1 MGLSSPPRRRNA
13 ILGWAKGTILLL
25 AGLLLT
31 GGPTLGAPEAS
42 EASEARLS
50 EVWEEV
56 RSVSSKLEA
65 FFLQETRDLRSTAQ
79 RIAAGSLPA
88 LVSRWEGAFQ
98 AGSGELEALHDEVVD
113 ALTQQSEADDLDFL
127 FLVTQ
132 DGEVF
137 TGQQQSGA
145 AEPSS
150 EVAFRNALVV
160 LTAPAFRTGQASQG
174 FEELAV
180 RGGGVAGD
188 EVFAISVSPVAVR
201 ADVPYAALVAGVAL
215 ERLLDDVED
224 LVERSVVELRWHLFT
239 RLPQGGAVV
248 ALGVD
253 EGSMLDPSLVE
264 ELQANSSSEV
274 FGLAGE
280 ESSMPGR
287 WFALGSVDGR
297 VRHGLGVTADPEFV
311 SSLLAVRGTAE
322 PAAGLSEP
330 TSGRAAP
337 GASPSQPTY
346 LSERPTTPRRSRGQG
361 VVQASSDSSSL
372 VPPFEFGDGDST
384 TRLVLYCVVAT
395 VVGGGLWLVL
405 AAWFSRRRRRRQ
417 VEQLTAATA
426 TTVSAPNPPPQSAP
440 RVPTSPT
447 AVGEDLVAQFEINWK
462 TFASY
467 TQDVLEEKL
476 RSLEELPRQSLI
488 ELQESMEK
496 LSGEMAH
503 LRVAP
508 GGDVNPATPQG
519 LEELR
524 EAVQVL
530 SKELV
535 AVRTEGGAVVAPT
548 LVDEVSVAGFDS
560 MRETMLQLGAD
571 VGGLQGGMNGVQG
584 GLRSIEEGLRG
595 ATHGLLERIGELVE
609 VGASSSSPSEGLAAD
624 TAHMVSDV
632 RGEVITAGERLTDLN
647 KVVVDLSDVFGR
659 RQDEIVGNRVTE
671 KLAGIQAQFDQRVE
685 DMQAAREELVQEAG
699 VVRDEL
705 EESRRL
711 EAESRRQID
720 AANAREKS
728 LQAAVE
734 SEKAGR
740 EAALLQRDEVR
751 DQENQLRTELRGL
764 QARLEEETRKVR
776 EGETAT
782 ESLRADVARRD
793 QDVESLRRERDA
805 ADERGQQVR
814 VEKDQELEAQKKS
827 HDGALLELD
836 ERCREL
842 ERARSEAANEA
853 ERLVVANEQRDQEL
867 EARSRAFEA
876 LKDEKDHLEGKV
888 RAAEDGVREVEGR
901 LSRVK
906 DEKRDTERQL
916 AGREEQLTA
925 SRRDVERLEGEL
937 VSKAR
942 QLEEVQSG
950 VETLRADLEAERG
963 VERAQT
969 ARLETEKAD
978 LEARSRHQGAELE
991 RLEESVRTRDN
1002 ELRDVEAEKL
1012 RYKAQFTEIEAKW
1025 QSRVSEIELRVSEAQ
1040 RGRNDTLRELDD
1052 AKRALAAAQDDLAL
1066 ARAAVDAGGASSDT
1080 VSALEDEKRLLSKSL
1095 ADLSKELERVRDEAE
1110 QVRRF
1115 HGTLMD
1121 GSLPTAVV
1129 GVDGACRVFSWNAR
1143 ATELWGKSSS
1153 AVVGEALGELGVAGL
1168 QDAVLDGVRQ
1178 IILTGKSVE
1187 LPDLSF
1193 SDPDGQAKHLRLR
1206 GDPILGPDRE
1216 ALGAVVL
1223 AEDVSEQIEN
1233 DIESRL
1239 QSIFNERLVRSLPAA
1254 LIVLDSRD
1262 RVISWNHHAENVLG
1276 VEGPAAI
1283 GSELFTLDSPLS
1295 RPAFKKR
1302 FEQNKGAGVP
1312 TKVRVKLDVQGV
1324 PGQYLFTQ
1332 CPFVGEDDSVR
1343 GTVVLLQEINVAVE
1357 AGGK

>member
-1 MGLSSPPRRRNA
+1 MGLSSPLRRRNA
-13 ILGWAKGTILLL
+13 ILGWATGATLLL
-25 AGLLLT
+25 AGLLPT
-31 GGPTLGAPEAS
+31 AGPALAAP

-50 EVWEEV
+50 EVWAEV

-79 RIAAGSLPA
+79 RIAAGPLPA
-88 LVSRWEGAFQ
+88 LVSRWESEFQ
-98 AGSGELEALHDEVVD
+98 EGSGELEALHDEVVE
-113 ALTQQSEADDLDFL
+113 ALSQHSEADDLDFL

-137 TGQQQSGA
+137 TGQEPSA
-145 AEPSS
+145 AAAPSS
-150 EVAFRNALVV
+150 EVALRNALVV
-160 LTAPAFRTGQASQG
+160 LTASAFRTGQASQG

-180 RGGGVAGD
+180 SGGEAAGD

-215 ERLLDDVED
+215 ERLLDDVDD
-224 LVERSVVELRWHLFT
+224 LVDRSVVELRWHLFT

-253 EGSMLDPSLVE
+253 EGSMLDPALVE
-264 ELQANSSSEV
+264 ELQANSSSEG

-280 ESSMPGR
+280 ESPTPGR

-297 VRHGLGVTADPEFV
+297 VRHGLGVTAEPEFV
-311 SSLLAVRGTAE
+311 TSLLAVRGTAE
-322 PAAGLSEP
+322 PGAGSSEP
-330 TSGRAAP
+330 TSGRAAS

-346 LSERPTTPRRSRGQG
+346 LAERPTTPRRSRGQG
-361 VVQASSDSSSL
+361 AVQASSDSSSSL
-372 VPPFEFGDGDST
+372 PTFEFGDGDSA
-384 TRLVLYCVVAT
+384 TRLVLYCVIAT

-417 VEQLTAATA
+417 VEQLTAATTT

-476 RSLEELPRQSLI
+476 RSLEELPQQSLV

-496 LSGEMAH
+496 LSDEMAH

-535 AVRTEGGAVVAPT
+535 AVRSEGGAVVAPT
-548 LVDEVSVAGFDS
+548 LVDGASVAGFDS

-571 VGGLQGGMNGVQG
+571 VGDLQGEMSGLQG

-609 VGASSSSPSEGLAAD
+609 VGASSSSSSEGLSADAAL
-624 TAHMVSDV
+624 MVADV
-632 RGEVITAGERLTDLN
+632 RGGVITASERLTELN
-647 KVVVDLSDVFGR
+647 NVVVELSDVFGR

-685 DMQAAREELVQEAG
+685 DMQAAREALVQEAG

-711 EAESRRQID
+711 EAELRRQID
-720 AANAREKS
+720 AASAREKS
-728 LQAAVE
+728 LQATVE

-751 DQENQLRTELRGL
+751 DQENQLRTEQRGL
-764 QARLEEETRKVR
+764 QARVEEETRKVR
-776 EGETAT
+776 EGETAI

-793 QDVESLRRERDA
+793 QDVESLRSERDA
-805 ADERGQQVR
+805 ADERGRQVR

-827 HDGALLELD
+827 YEEAALELD

-842 ERARSEAANEA
+842 ERARSEAVNEA

-876 LKDEKDHLEGKV
+876 LKDEKEHLDGKV
-888 RAAEDGVREVEGR
+888 RAGEDGVREVEGR
-901 LSRVK
+901 LARMK

-916 AGREEQLTA
+916 ADREEQLGA

-950 VETLRADLEAERG
+950 VEALRADLDTERSA
-963 VERAQT
+963 ERAQT
-969 ARLETEKAD
+969 ARLEAEKAD
-978 LEARSRHQGAELE
+978 FEARSRHQSAELE

-1040 RGRNDTLRELDD
+1040 RSRNDTLHELDD
-1052 AKRALAAAQDDLAL
+1052 AKRALGAAQDELAL
-1066 ARAAVDAGGASSDT
+1066 ARAAVDAGGASSET
-1080 VSALEDEKRLLSKSL
+1080 VSGLEDEKRLLSKSL

-1168 QDAVLDGVRQ
+1168 EDAVLVGVRQ
-1178 IILTGKSVE
+1178 IISTGKPVE

-1193 SDPDGQAKHLRLR
+1193 ADPDGQAKHLRLR
-1206 GDPILGPDRE
+1206 GDPILGPDGE

-1223 AEDVSEQIEN
+1223 AEDVSEKTEK
-1233 DIESRL
+1233 DMESRL

-1262 RVISWNHHAENVLG
+1262 RVISWNHHAEKVLA
-1276 VEGPAAI
+1276 VAGPSAI

-1312 TKVRVKLDVQGV
+1312 AKVRVKLDVQGV

-1343 GTVVLLQEINVAVE
+1343 GTVVLLQEVTVPVE